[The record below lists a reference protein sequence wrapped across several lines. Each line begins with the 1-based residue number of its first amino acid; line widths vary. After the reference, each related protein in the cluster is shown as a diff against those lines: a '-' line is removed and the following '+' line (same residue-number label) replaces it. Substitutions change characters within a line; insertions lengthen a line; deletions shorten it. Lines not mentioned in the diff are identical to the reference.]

1 MLLSRSPQSEVG
13 LTHQRTAGPSTED
26 LGDVAL
32 ACKGDGQAFER
43 LYRRYVARIRGL
55 ACRMAGAAAADELTQ
70 DAFVRAW
77 ERMRTFRGESQFGT
91 WLHRL
96 TVNVIL
102 EDRRGS
108 ARRRVF
114 QGDDAGAVE
123 RASVGPADAAFSID
137 FEAAVDRLPDGA
149 RHVFVLHDI
158 EGYKHHEIA
167 AIAGITVG
175 TSKGQL
181 HRARMILR
189 KHLAAG
195 AAGCTA
201 DGSLP

>member
-1 MLLSRSPQSEVG
+1 MLLSRSAQREGDP
-13 LTHQRTAGPSTED
+13 THQRTAGPATED

-32 ACKGDGQAFER
+32 ASKGDGQAFER
-43 LYRRYVARIRGL
+43 LYRRHVARIRGL
-55 ACRMAGAAAADELTQ
+55 ACRMAGVAAADELTQ

-77 ERMRTFRGESQFGT
+77 EKIRTFRGESQFGT

-96 TVNVIL
+96 AVNVIL
-102 EDRRGS
+102 EDRRGV
-108 ARRRVF
+108 ARRRVV
-114 QGDDAGAVE
+114 QDGVSAGVE
-123 RASVGPADAAFSID
+123 NASVQPVDAAFSID

-149 RHVFVLHDI
+149 RHVFVLHDV

-167 AIAGITVG
+167 ALAGITVG

-189 KHLAAG
+189 KHLTAG
-195 AAGCTA
+195 AAGRAAGGC
-201 DGSLP
+201 LP

>member
-1 MLLSRSPQSEVG
+1 MLLSRPAQREG
-13 LTHQRTAGPSTED
+13 RLTHQPTAGPSAED

-43 LYRRYVARIRGL
+43 LYRRHVARIRGL
-55 ACRMAGAAAADELTQ
+55 ACRMAGVAAADELTQ

-77 ERMRTFRGESQFGT
+77 EKIRTFRGESQFGT

-96 TVNVIL
+96 AVNVIL
-102 EDRRGS
+102 EDRRGV

-114 QGDDAGAVE
+114 QDDASTGIE
-123 RASVGPADAAFSID
+123 GASVEPADAAFSID
-137 FEAAVDRLPDGA
+137 FEAAVDGLPEGA

-167 AIAGITVG
+167 ALAGITVG

-189 KHLAAG
+189 RHLAAG
-195 AAGCTA
+195 AARRAA